1 MLLLKG
7 KLRLFIIFSLCT
19 FAAQAED
26 LWDIYN
32 LAKENDTQ
40 FLANTAQWQASKE
53 TLNQN
58 KALIMPSLDL
68 SASVSGNRQK
78 TRQPSA
84 SAGILNYDSEV
95 YSISLI
101 QPLYNSEYMARIH
114 QAQAVVDQA
123 DADFE
128 SARLELMVRVAEK
141 YFSVLS
147 AGDNVAFAEAEKKAV
162 ERQLEQTQKRFEV
175 GLIAITDVHEAKARY
190 DITVAQE
197 IAARNDL
204 ADSYEALY
212 EITGQ
217 YHKQISIL
225 NDNVPLVTPEP
236 KDINGWTSIAMEKN
250 LSLISARKALASAEQ
265 EIKKQQAGH
274 YPSLSIVGNKSYSDK
289 SNSSLGATNSETDS
303 IGLQLDMS
311 LFAGGKTSSLVRQ
324 STFLKVKAQEEME
337 KQRRSALR
345 QTREAYLGLNAAIS
359 RVNALKQALTSSE
372 SALEATEAGFEV
384 GTRTIVD
391 VLLALREKYRA
402 QRDYAQSRY
411 DYVIET
417 LHLKQAAGVLS
428 DSDIEMVNSWL
439 VRK

>member
-197 IAARNDL
+197 IAARND
-204 ADSYEALY
+204 
-212 EITGQ
+212 
-217 YHKQISIL
+217 
-225 NDNVPLVTPEP
+225 
-236 KDINGWTSIAMEKN
+236 
-250 LSLISARKALASAEQ
+250 
-265 EIKKQQAGH
+265 
-274 YPSLSIVGNKSYSDK
+274 
-289 SNSSLGATNSETDS
+289 
-303 IGLQLDMS
+303 
-311 LFAGGKTSSLVRQ
+311 
-324 STFLKVKAQEEME
+324 
-337 KQRRSALR
+337 
-345 QTREAYLGLNAAIS
+345 
-359 RVNALKQALTSSE
+359 
-372 SALEATEAGFEV
+372 
-384 GTRTIVD
+384 
-391 VLLALREKYRA
+391 
-402 QRDYAQSRY
+402 
-411 DYVIET
+411 
-417 LHLKQAAGVLS
+417 
-428 DSDIEMVNSWL
+428 
-439 VRK
+439 